1 MFDHVTAERPN
12 VLIICAR
19 NNFRAVAT
27 FQYNENG
34 IRTNGVVL
42 QAIANANGTQN
53 GIGGAG
59 ATRWASTVRELTAN
73 IRSGL
78 FELSYACN
86 EQGGRLEAI
95 TGEQW
100 AAICDNVRTTRVAL
114 AQANAGV
121 VAAQEALRVA
131 EQAKQ
136 AATAAAQ
143 QAQSVFE
150 SSL

>member
-34 IRTNGVVL
+34 TRTNGVFL
-42 QAIANANGTQN
+42 QAIAGANGSPL
-53 GIGGAG
+53 A
-59 ATRWASTVRELTAN
+59 APVARWASTVRELTAN

-100 AAICDNVRTTRVAL
+100 AVICDNVRTTRVAL

-121 VAAQEALRVA
+121 GAAQEALRVA

-136 AATAAAQ
+136 AAAAAAQ
-143 QAQSVFE
+143 LAQSVFE